1 MSERLQT
8 LVGCSECK
16 RGFPLKQMTSYGEET
31 FLCPDCESVVYNNY
45 LNGKY
50 CGACGDMD
58 CDCTAEM
65 KRKAFKEAH
74 E

>member
-1 MSERLQT
+1 MPEIRS

-16 RGFPLKQMTSYGEET
+16 RGFPLKQMTCYGDET
-31 FLCPDCESVVYNNY
+31 FLCPNCEKKANDYY
-45 LNGKY
+45 LSGKY
-50 CGACGDMD
+50 CGACGDID